1 MEEFLDDLPEVK
13 VDDGEFLG
21 GTVNQEEIETSI
33 EQMENNKSP
42 GPDGLPKE
50 FCACFLSQLSHILLR
65 LS

>member
-1 MEEFLDDLPEVK
+1 MEEFLGDLPEVK

-21 GTVNQEEIETSI
+21 GKVNQEEIETSI

-50 FCACFLSQLSHILLR
+50 FYACFLSQLSHILLR